1 MGKECN
7 NKDTATH
14 SGSRVTTP
22 LPLWE
27 GSGGGSVYKI
37 GIIGKAHG
45 VKGEL
50 SIQIDDDIFDRVD
63 ADYLVLK
70 LDGIFV
76 PFFMEEYRFKSD
88 SVALVK
94 FEGVDTQERARELTG
109 VEVYF
114 PRELAEQDENAEL
127 SYSALVGYTLIDDNS
142 GKPVG
147 TIAYVDEQTINIMF
161 ELEDGLLIPAND
173 DLITDI
179 DMSKQQITM
188 TIPDGLLDLRD

>member
-1 MGKECN
+1 M
-7 NKDTATH
+7 
-14 SGSRVTTP
+14 
-22 LPLWE
+22 
-27 GSGGGSVYKI
+27 KI
-37 GIIGKAHG
+37 GVIGKAHG

-63 ADYLVLK
+63 AEYLVLK

-142 GKPVG
+142 GNPVG
-147 TIAYVDEQTINIMF
+147 TIVYVDEQTINIMF
-161 ELEDGLLIPAND
+161 ELEDGRLIPASEE
-173 DLITDI
+173 LIVDVDQQARTITLDI
-179 DMSKQQITM
+179 PEGI
-188 TIPDGLLDLRD
+188 LDL

>member
-1 MGKECN
+1 MIKEQ
-7 NKDTATH
+7 
-14 SGSRVTTP
+14 
-22 LPLWE
+22 E
-27 GSGGGSVYKI
+27 VYKI
-37 GIIGKAHG
+37 GVIGKAHG

-50 SIQIDDDIFDRVD
+50 SIQIDDDVFDRVD
-63 ADYLVLK
+63 AEYLVLK

-114 PRELAEQDENAEL
+114 PRELAEQDEEAEL
-127 SYSALVGYTLIDDNS
+127 SYAALVGYTLIDNNS
-142 GKPVG
+142 GKAVG

-161 ELEDGLLIPAND
+161 ELEDGRLIPASEE
-173 DLITDI
+173 LIVDVDQKARTITLDI
-179 DMSKQQITM
+179 PEGI
-188 TIPDGLLDLRD
+188 LDL

>member
-1 MGKECN
+1 MIKEQ
-7 NKDTATH
+7 
-14 SGSRVTTP
+14 
-22 LPLWE
+22 
-27 GSGGGSVYKI
+27 SVYKI
-37 GIIGKAHG
+37 GVIGKAHG

-63 ADYLVLK
+63 AEYLVLK

-114 PRELAEQDENAEL
+114 PRELAEQDESAEL

-147 TIAYVDEQTINIMF
+147 TIACVDEQTINIMF
-161 ELEDGLLIPAND
+161 ELEDGRLIPASEE
-173 DLITDI
+173 LIVDV
-179 DMSKQQITM
+179 DQQARIITLD
-188 TIPDGLLDLRD
+188 IPDGILDL

>member
-1 MGKECN
+1 MIKEQ
-7 NKDTATH
+7 
-14 SGSRVTTP
+14 
-22 LPLWE
+22 
-27 GSGGGSVYKI
+27 SVYKI

-63 ADYLVLK
+63 AEYLVLK

-161 ELEDGLLIPAND
+161 ELEDGRLIPASEE
-173 DLITDI
+173 LIVDV
-179 DMSKQQITM
+179 DQQARTITLD
-188 TIPDGLLDLRD
+188 IPDGILDL

>member
-1 MGKECN
+1 MIKEQ
-7 NKDTATH
+7 DI
-14 SGSRVTTP
+14 
-22 LPLWE
+22 
-27 GSGGGSVYKI
+27 YKI
-37 GIIGKAHG
+37 GLIGKAHG

-63 ADYLVLK
+63 AEYLVLK

-114 PRELAEQDENAEL
+114 PRELAEQDEETEL
-127 SYSALVGYTLIDDNS
+127 SYAALVGYTLIDNNS

-161 ELEDGLLIPAND
+161 ELEDGRLIPASEE
-173 DLITDI
+173 LIVDI
-179 DMSKQQITM
+179 DQQARTITLD
-188 TIPDGLLDLRD
+188 IPEGILDL

>member
-1 MGKECN
+1 MIKEQ
-7 NKDTATH
+7 
-14 SGSRVTTP
+14 
-22 LPLWE
+22 E
-27 GSGGGSVYKI
+27 VYKI
-37 GIIGKAHG
+37 GVIGKAHG
-45 VKGEL
+45 IKGEL

-63 ADYLVLK
+63 AEYLVLK

-88 SVALVK
+88 SVVLVK

-127 SYSALVGYTLIDDNS
+127 SYSALVGYTLIDNNS
-142 GKPVG
+142 GKSVG

-161 ELEDGLLIPAND
+161 ELEDGRLIPASEE
-173 DLITDI
+173 LIVDVDQKNRTITLDI
-179 DMSKQQITM
+179 PEGI
-188 TIPDGLLDLRD
+188 LDL

>member
-1 MGKECN
+1 MIKEQ
-7 NKDTATH
+7 
-14 SGSRVTTP
+14 
-22 LPLWE
+22 E
-27 GSGGGSVYKI
+27 VYKI
-37 GIIGKAHG
+37 GVIGKAHG

-50 SIQIDDDIFDRVD
+50 SIQIDDDVFDRVD
-63 ADYLVLK
+63 AEYLVLK

-114 PRELAEQDENAEL
+114 PRELAEQDEEAEL
-127 SYSALVGYTLIDDNS
+127 SYAALVGYTLIDNNS

-147 TIAYVDEQTINIMF
+147 TIVYVDEQTINIMF
-161 ELEDGLLIPAND
+161 ELADGRLIPASEE
-173 DLITDI
+173 LIVDVDQKNRTITLDI
-179 DMSKQQITM
+179 PEGI
-188 TIPDGLLDLRD
+188 LDL

>member
-14 SGSRVTTP
+14 SGSRVTTS

-27 GSGGGSVYKI
+27 GPGGGSVYKI
-37 GIIGKAHG
+37 GVIGKAHG
-45 VKGEL
+45 IKGEL

-63 ADYLVLK
+63 AEYLVLK

-88 SVALVK
+88 SVVLVK

-114 PRELAEQDENAEL
+114 PRELAEQDENVEL
-127 SYSALVGYTLIDDNS
+127 SYSALVGYTLIDNNS
-142 GKPVG
+142 GKSVG

-161 ELEDGLLIPAND
+161 ELEDGRLIPASEE
-173 DLITDI
+173 LIVDVDQKNRTITLDI
-179 DMSKQQITM
+179 PEGI
-188 TIPDGLLDLRD
+188 LDL

>member
-1 MGKECN
+1 MIKEQ
-7 NKDTATH
+7 
-14 SGSRVTTP
+14 
-22 LPLWE
+22 E
-27 GSGGGSVYKI
+27 VYKI
-37 GIIGKAHG
+37 GLIGKAHG

-50 SIQIDDDIFDRVD
+50 SIQIDDDVFDRVD
-63 ADYLVLK
+63 AEYLVLK

-109 VEVYF
+109 VEVFF
-114 PRELAEQDENAEL
+114 PRELAEQDEEAEL
-127 SYSALVGYTLIDDNS
+127 SYAALVGYTLIDNNS

-161 ELEDGLLIPAND
+161 ELEDGRLIPASEE
-173 DLITDI
+173 LIVDVDQKNRTITLDI
-179 DMSKQQITM
+179 PEGI
-188 TIPDGLLDLRD
+188 LDL

>member
-1 MGKECN
+1 MIKEQ
-7 NKDTATH
+7 
-14 SGSRVTTP
+14 
-22 LPLWE
+22 E
-27 GSGGGSVYKI
+27 VYKI
-37 GIIGKAHG
+37 GLIGKAHG

-50 SIQIDDDIFDRVD
+50 SIQIDDDVFDRVD
-63 ADYLVLK
+63 AEYLVLK

-114 PRELAEQDENAEL
+114 PRELAEQDEEAEL
-127 SYSALVGYTLIDDNS
+127 SYAALVGYTLIDNNS

-161 ELEDGLLIPAND
+161 ELEDGRLIPASEE
-173 DLITDI
+173 LIVDVDQKNRTITLDI
-179 DMSKQQITM
+179 PEGI
-188 TIPDGLLDLRD
+188 LEL

>member
-1 MGKECN
+1 MIKEQ
-7 NKDTATH
+7 
-14 SGSRVTTP
+14 
-22 LPLWE
+22 
-27 GSGGGSVYKI
+27 SVYKI
-37 GIIGKAHG
+37 GVIGKAHG

-63 ADYLVLK
+63 AEYLVLK

-114 PRELAEQDENAEL
+114 PRELAEQDENVEL

-161 ELEDGLLIPAND
+161 ELEDGRLIPASEE
-173 DLITDI
+173 LIVDI
-179 DMSKQQITM
+179 DQQARTITLD
-188 TIPDGLLDLRD
+188 IPEGILDL

>member
-1 MGKECN
+1 MIKEQ
-7 NKDTATH
+7 
-14 SGSRVTTP
+14 
-22 LPLWE
+22 E
-27 GSGGGSVYKI
+27 VYKI
-37 GIIGKAHG
+37 GVIGKAHG

-50 SIQIDDDIFDRVD
+50 SIQIDDDVFDRVD
-63 ADYLVLK
+63 AEYLVLK

-114 PRELAEQDENAEL
+114 PRELAERDEEAEL
-127 SYSALVGYTLIDDNS
+127 SYAALVGYTLIDNNS

-161 ELEDGLLIPAND
+161 ELEDGRLIPASEE
-173 DLITDI
+173 LIVDVDQKNRTITLDI
-179 DMSKQQITM
+179 PEGI
-188 TIPDGLLDLRD
+188 LDL

>member
-1 MGKECN
+1 MIKEQ
-7 NKDTATH
+7 
-14 SGSRVTTP
+14 
-22 LPLWE
+22 E
-27 GSGGGSVYKI
+27 VYKI
-37 GIIGKAHG
+37 GVIGKANG

-50 SIQIDDDIFDRVD
+50 SIQIDDDVFDRVD
-63 ADYLVLK
+63 AEYLVLK

-114 PRELAEQDENAEL
+114 PRELAEQDEEAEL
-127 SYSALVGYTLIDDNS
+127 SYAALVGYTLIDNNS

-161 ELEDGLLIPAND
+161 ELEDGRLIPASEE
-173 DLITDI
+173 LIVDVDQKNRTITLDI
-179 DMSKQQITM
+179 PEGI
-188 TIPDGLLDLRD
+188 LDL

>member
-1 MGKECN
+1 MIKEQ
-7 NKDTATH
+7 
-14 SGSRVTTP
+14 
-22 LPLWE
+22 E
-27 GSGGGSVYKI
+27 VYKI
-37 GIIGKAHG
+37 GVIGKAHG

-50 SIQIDDDIFDRVD
+50 SIQIDDDVFDRVD
-63 ADYLVLK
+63 AEYLVLK

-114 PRELAEQDENAEL
+114 SRELAEQDEEAEL
-127 SYSALVGYTLIDDNS
+127 SYAALVGYTLIDNNS

-161 ELEDGLLIPAND
+161 ELEDGRLIPASEE
-173 DLITDI
+173 LIVDVDQKNRTITLDI
-179 DMSKQQITM
+179 PEGI
-188 TIPDGLLDLRD
+188 LDL

>member
-1 MGKECN
+1 MIKEQ
-7 NKDTATH
+7 
-14 SGSRVTTP
+14 
-22 LPLWE
+22 E
-27 GSGGGSVYKI
+27 VYKI
-37 GIIGKAHG
+37 GLIGKAHG

-50 SIQIDDDIFDRVD
+50 SIQIDDDVFDRVD
-63 ADYLVLK
+63 AEYLVLK

-114 PRELAEQDENAEL
+114 PRELAEQDEEAEL
-127 SYSALVGYTLIDDNS
+127 SYAALVGYTLIDNNS

-161 ELEDGLLIPAND
+161 ELEDGRLIPASEE
-173 DLITDI
+173 LIVDVDQKNRTITLDI
-179 DMSKQQITM
+179 PEGI
-188 TIPDGLLDLRD
+188 LDL

>member
-1 MGKECN
+1 MIKEQ
-7 NKDTATH
+7 
-14 SGSRVTTP
+14 
-22 LPLWE
+22 
-27 GSGGGSVYKI
+27 SVYKI

-63 ADYLVLK
+63 AEYLVLK

-161 ELEDGLLIPAND
+161 ELEDGRLIPASEE
-173 DLITDI
+173 LIVDVDQQARTITLDI
-179 DMSKQQITM
+179 PEGI
-188 TIPDGLLDLRD
+188 LDL

>member
-1 MGKECN
+1 MIKEQ
-7 NKDTATH
+7 
-14 SGSRVTTP
+14 
-22 LPLWE
+22 
-27 GSGGGSVYKI
+27 SVYKI
-37 GIIGKAHG
+37 GVIGKAHG

-63 ADYLVLK
+63 AEYLVLK

-147 TIAYVDEQTINIMF
+147 TIAFVDEQTINIMF
-161 ELEDGLLIPAND
+161 ELEDGRLIPASEELIVD
-173 DLITDI
+173 VDQQARTITLDIPEGIFDL
-179 DMSKQQITM
+179 
-188 TIPDGLLDLRD
+188 

>member
-1 MGKECN
+1 MIKEQ
-7 NKDTATH
+7 
-14 SGSRVTTP
+14 
-22 LPLWE
+22 E
-27 GSGGGSVYKI
+27 VYKI

-50 SIQIDDDIFDRVD
+50 SIQIDDDVFDRVD
-63 ADYLVLK
+63 AEYLVLK

-114 PRELAEQDENAEL
+114 PRELAEQDEETEL
-127 SYSALVGYTLIDDNS
+127 SYAALVGYALIDNNS

-161 ELEDGLLIPAND
+161 ELEDGRLIPASEE
-173 DLITDI
+173 LIVYVDQKNRTITLDI
-179 DMSKQQITM
+179 PEGI
-188 TIPDGLLDLRD
+188 LDL

>member
-1 MGKECN
+1 MIKEQ
-7 NKDTATH
+7 
-14 SGSRVTTP
+14 
-22 LPLWE
+22 
-27 GSGGGSVYKI
+27 SVYKI
-37 GIIGKAHG
+37 GVIGKAHG

-63 ADYLVLK
+63 AEYLVLK

-161 ELEDGLLIPAND
+161 ELEDGRLIPASEE
-173 DLITDI
+173 LIVDV
-179 DMSKQQITM
+179 DQQARTITLD
-188 TIPDGLLDLRD
+188 IPDGILDL

>member
-1 MGKECN
+1 MIKEQ
-7 NKDTATH
+7 
-14 SGSRVTTP
+14 
-22 LPLWE
+22 E
-27 GSGGGSVYKI
+27 VYKI

-50 SIQIDDDIFDRVD
+50 SIQIDDDVFDRVD
-63 ADYLVLK
+63 AEYLVLK

-114 PRELAEQDENAEL
+114 PRELAEQDEEAEL
-127 SYSALVGYTLIDDNS
+127 SYAALVGYTLIDNNS
-142 GKPVG
+142 GNPVG

-161 ELEDGLLIPAND
+161 ELEDGRLIPASEE
-173 DLITDI
+173 LIVDVDQKNRTITLDI
-179 DMSKQQITM
+179 PEGI
-188 TIPDGLLDLRD
+188 LDL

>member
-1 MGKECN
+1 MIKEQ
-7 NKDTATH
+7 
-14 SGSRVTTP
+14 
-22 LPLWE
+22 
-27 GSGGGSVYKI
+27 SVYKI

-63 ADYLVLK
+63 AEYIVLK

-161 ELEDGLLIPAND
+161 ELEDGRLIPASEE
-173 DLITDI
+173 LIVDVDQQARTITLDI
-179 DMSKQQITM
+179 PEGI
-188 TIPDGLLDLRD
+188 LDL

>member
-1 MGKECN
+1 MIRREDVYPIGRL
-7 NKDTATH
+7 TRTH
-14 SGSRVTTP
+14 G
-22 LPLWE
+22 L
-27 GSGGGSVYKI
+27 
-37 GIIGKAHG
+37 
-45 VKGEL
+45 KGE
-50 SIQIDDDIFDRVD
+50 INFQFTDDVWDRVE
-63 ADYLVLK
+63 ADYLICDV
-70 LDGIFV
+70 DGILV

-161 ELEDGLLIPAND
+161 ELEDGRLIPASEE
-173 DLITDI
+173 LIVNVDQQARTITLDI
-179 DMSKQQITM
+179 PEGI
-188 TIPDGLLDLRD
+188 LDL

>member
-1 MGKECN
+1 MIKEQ
-7 NKDTATH
+7 
-14 SGSRVTTP
+14 
-22 LPLWE
+22 
-27 GSGGGSVYKI
+27 SVYKI
-37 GIIGKAHG
+37 GVIGKAHG

-50 SIQIDDDIFDRVD
+50 SILIDDDVFDRVD
-63 ADYLVLK
+63 AEYLVLK

-161 ELEDGLLIPAND
+161 ELEDGRLIPASEE
-173 DLITDI
+173 LIVDVDQQARTITLDI
-179 DMSKQQITM
+179 PEGI
-188 TIPDGLLDLRD
+188 LDL

>member
-1 MGKECN
+1 MIKEQ
-7 NKDTATH
+7 
-14 SGSRVTTP
+14 
-22 LPLWE
+22 
-27 GSGGGSVYKI
+27 SVYKI
-37 GIIGKAHG
+37 GVIGKAHG

-50 SIQIDDDIFDRVD
+50 SIQIDDDVFDRVD
-63 ADYLVLK
+63 AEYLVLK

-161 ELEDGLLIPAND
+161 ELEDGRLIPASEE
-173 DLITDI
+173 LIVDVDQQARTITLDI
-179 DMSKQQITM
+179 PEGI
-188 TIPDGLLDLRD
+188 LDL

>member
-1 MGKECN
+1 MIKEQ
-7 NKDTATH
+7 
-14 SGSRVTTP
+14 
-22 LPLWE
+22 E
-27 GSGGGSVYKI
+27 VYKI

-50 SIQIDDDIFDRVD
+50 SIQIDDDVFDRVD
-63 ADYLVLK
+63 AEYLVLK

-114 PRELAEQDENAEL
+114 PRELAEQDEETEL
-127 SYSALVGYTLIDDNS
+127 SYAALVGYTLIDNNS

-161 ELEDGLLIPAND
+161 ELEDGRLIPASEE
-173 DLITDI
+173 LIVDVDQKARTITLDI
-179 DMSKQQITM
+179 PEGI
-188 TIPDGLLDLRD
+188 LEL

>member
-1 MGKECN
+1 MIKEQ
-7 NKDTATH
+7 
-14 SGSRVTTP
+14 
-22 LPLWE
+22 E
-27 GSGGGSVYKI
+27 VYKI
-37 GIIGKAHG
+37 GVIGKAHG

-63 ADYLVLK
+63 AEYLVLK

-88 SVALVK
+88 SVVLVK
-94 FEGVDTQERARELTG
+94 FEGVDSQERARELTG

-161 ELEDGLLIPAND
+161 ELEDGRLIPASEE
-173 DLITDI
+173 LIVDVDQKNRTITLDI
-179 DMSKQQITM
+179 PEGI
-188 TIPDGLLDLRD
+188 LDL

>member
-14 SGSRVTTP
+14 SGSRVTTS

-27 GSGGGSVYKI
+27 GPGGGSVYKI

-45 VKGEL
+45 IKGEL

-63 ADYLVLK
+63 AEYLVLK

-88 SVALVK
+88 SVVLVK

-109 VEVYF
+109 VEVFF
-114 PRELAEQDENAEL
+114 PRELAEQDEEAEL
-127 SYSALVGYTLIDDNS
+127 SYAALVGYTLIDNNS

-161 ELEDGLLIPAND
+161 ELEDGRLIPASEE
-173 DLITDI
+173 LIVDVDQKARTITLDI
-179 DMSKQQITM
+179 PEGI
-188 TIPDGLLDLRD
+188 LDL

>member
-1 MGKECN
+1 MIKEQ
-7 NKDTATH
+7 
-14 SGSRVTTP
+14 
-22 LPLWE
+22 E
-27 GSGGGSVYKI
+27 VYKI

-50 SIQIDDDIFDRVD
+50 SIQIDDDVFDRVD
-63 ADYLVLK
+63 AEYLVLK

-109 VEVYF
+109 VEVFF
-114 PRELAEQDENAEL
+114 PRELAEQDEEAEL
-127 SYSALVGYTLIDDNS
+127 SYAALVGYTLIDNNS

-161 ELEDGLLIPAND
+161 ELEDGRLIPASEE
-173 DLITDI
+173 LIVDVDQKNRTIILDI
-179 DMSKQQITM
+179 PEGI
-188 TIPDGLLDLRD
+188 LDL

>member
-1 MGKECN
+1 MIKEQ
-7 NKDTATH
+7 
-14 SGSRVTTP
+14 
-22 LPLWE
+22 E
-27 GSGGGSVYKI
+27 VYKI
-37 GIIGKAHG
+37 GVIGKAHG

-50 SIQIDDDIFDRVD
+50 GIQIDDDVFDRVD
-63 ADYLVLK
+63 AEYLVLK

-114 PRELAEQDENAEL
+114 PRELAERDEEAEL
-127 SYSALVGYTLIDDNS
+127 SYAALVGYTLIDNNS

-161 ELEDGLLIPAND
+161 ELEDGRLIPASEE
-173 DLITDI
+173 LIVDVDQKNRTITLDI
-179 DMSKQQITM
+179 PEGI
-188 TIPDGLLDLRD
+188 LDL

>member
-1 MGKECN
+1 MIKEQ
-7 NKDTATH
+7 D
-14 SGSRVTTP
+14 
-22 LPLWE
+22 
-27 GSGGGSVYKI
+27 VYKI
-37 GIIGKAHG
+37 GLIGKAHG

-63 ADYLVLK
+63 AEYLVLK

-94 FEGVDTQERARELTG
+94 FEGIDTQERARELTG

-114 PRELAEQDENAEL
+114 PRELAEQDEDAEL
-127 SYSALVGYTLIDDNS
+127 SYAALVGYTLIDNNS
-142 GKPVG
+142 GNPVG

-161 ELEDGLLIPAND
+161 ELEDGRLIPASEE
-173 DLITDI
+173 LIVDVDQKARTITLDI
-179 DMSKQQITM
+179 PEGI
-188 TIPDGLLDLRD
+188 LDL

>member
-1 MGKECN
+1 MIKEQ
-7 NKDTATH
+7 
-14 SGSRVTTP
+14 
-22 LPLWE
+22 E
-27 GSGGGSVYKI
+27 VYKI

-50 SIQIDDDIFDRVD
+50 SIQIDDDVFDRVD
-63 ADYLVLK
+63 AEYLVLK

-88 SVALVK
+88 SVVLVK

-109 VEVYF
+109 VEVFF
-114 PRELAEQDENAEL
+114 PRELAEQDEETEL
-127 SYSALVGYTLIDDNS
+127 SYAALVGYTLIDNNS

-161 ELEDGLLIPAND
+161 ELEDGRLIPASEE
-173 DLITDI
+173 LIVDVDQKNRTITLDI
-179 DMSKQQITM
+179 PEGI
-188 TIPDGLLDLRD
+188 LDL

>member
-1 MGKECN
+1 MIKEQ
-7 NKDTATH
+7 
-14 SGSRVTTP
+14 
-22 LPLWE
+22 E
-27 GSGGGSVYKI
+27 VYKI

-50 SIQIDDDIFDRVD
+50 SIQIDDDVFDRVD
-63 ADYLVLK
+63 AEYIVLK

-88 SVALVK
+88 SVTLVK

-114 PRELAEQDENAEL
+114 PRELAEQDEKAEL
-127 SYSALVGYTLIDDNS
+127 SYAALVGYTLIDNNS
-142 GKPVG
+142 GNPVG

-161 ELEDGLLIPAND
+161 ELEDGRLIPASEE
-173 DLITDI
+173 LIVDI
-179 DMSKQQITM
+179 DQKNRTITLD
-188 TIPDGLLDLRD
+188 IPEGILDL

>member
-27 GSGGGSVYKI
+27 GPGGGSVYKI

-45 VKGEL
+45 IKGEL

-63 ADYLVLK
+63 AEYLVLK

-88 SVALVK
+88 SVVLVK
-94 FEGVDTQERARELTG
+94 FEGVDTQERAREFTG

-127 SYSALVGYTLIDDNS
+127 SYSALVGYTLIDNNS
-142 GKPVG
+142 GKAVG

-161 ELEDGLLIPAND
+161 ELEDGRLIPASEE
-173 DLITDI
+173 LIVDVDQKARTITLDI
-179 DMSKQQITM
+179 PEGI
-188 TIPDGLLDLRD
+188 LDL